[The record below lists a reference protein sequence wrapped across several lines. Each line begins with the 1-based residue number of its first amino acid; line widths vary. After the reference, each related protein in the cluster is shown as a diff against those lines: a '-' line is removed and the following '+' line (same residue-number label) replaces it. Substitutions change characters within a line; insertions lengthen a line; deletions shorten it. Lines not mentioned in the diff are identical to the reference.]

1 MGSERERET
10 SQLGRA
16 WHASLSSNI
25 TDLGRGGCIDHR
37 WLCEQNIH
45 YMMFLDPI
53 RDRLLK
59 LPRRTGHHAS
69 LCPSP
74 RLRFPLCPVSSPS
87 PAIPALTPH
96 SPDDAKQDHDDDFP
110 YLSPSPP
117 IMYILFSSNFPPH
130 AYQVS

>member
-96 SPDDAKQDHDDDFP
+96 SPHAAKQDHDDDFP

-117 IMYILFSSNFPPH
+117 IMYILFSSNFPP
-130 AYQVS
+130 